1 MELEEL
7 IRELEGIIGEAA
19 EYADAY
25 NVDEAYYHLR
35 KAKKLLNKEFLN
47 E

>member
-19 EYADAY
+19 EYADAH
-25 NVDEAYYHLR
+25 NVDEAYYQLR
-35 KAKKLLNKEFLN
+35 KARKLLNKEFLN
-47 E
+47 D